1 MFQKLF
7 SLFIL
12 FIASNSALSQTFS
25 QNRGAV
31 EDRLLSEKN
40 NDSLV
45 IDSKTNLQIQK
56 KAFDSNLKVS
66 PEVFYIVNDKPASRE
81 EYLKHSKK
89 EQ

>member
-1 MFQKLF
+1 MSPKLF
-7 SLFIL
+7 SFILL

-25 QNRGAV
+25 QNRSAV

-45 IDSKTNLQIQK
+45 IDSKTNIQIQK
-56 KAFDSNLKVS
+56 KVFDSNQKAS
-66 PEVFYIVNDKPASRE
+66 PEVFYIVNDKPVSRE

>member
-1 MFQKLF
+1 MLQKLF

-56 KAFDSNLKVS
+56 KVFDSNLKAS
-66 PEVFYIVNDKPASRE
+66 PEVFYIVNDKPVSRE

>member
-1 MFQKLF
+1 MLQKLF

-25 QNRGAV
+25 KNRGAF
-31 EDRLLSEKN
+31 EDTLLSEKN

-45 IDSKTNLQIQK
+45 IDSRTNLQIQK
-56 KAFDSNLKVS
+56 KVFDSNQKAS
-66 PEVFYIVNDKPASRE
+66 PEVFYIVNDKPVSRE

>member
-1 MFQKLF
+1 MLRELL
-7 SLFIL
+7 SLIL
-12 FIASNSALSQTFS
+12 IFIASNSALSQTFS

-45 IDSKTNLQIQK
+45 IDSKTNIQIQK
-56 KAFDSNLKVS
+56 KVFDSNQKVS
-66 PEVFYIVNDKPASRE
+66 PEVFYIVNDKPVSRE

-89 EQ
+89 QQ